1 MANCKALPPNASD
14 VTPVRRCPAIVAK
27 PVLDEIQLAEG
38 QFRYTP
44 DESAAAA
51 PGTGRQRMYARASN
65 GSPQAGGEYS
75 AAYRGGRNVGAGED
89 FPLVAGSPICD
100 VEFVLIHATG

>member
-1 MANCKALPPNASD
+1 MLHPSGDALQLSPSLFWMKFNSLMVSS
-14 VTPVRRCPAIVAK
+14 VTLPTK
-27 PVLDEIQLAEG
+27 
-38 QFRYTP
+38 
-44 DESAAAA
+44 AAA
-51 PGTGRQRMYARASN
+51 PAPGTSPQRMYARALN
-65 GSPQAGGEYS
+65 GSPHAGGEYS